1 MMKEALSAIG
11 GVLAV
16 GAVLIGVN
24 AATSAGSDP
33 GALASP
39 SASALVSESPR
50 PDAPAVDEPSPFV
63 SLAPEPVPEP
73 VVSPPP
79 AAPPAQPEP
88 EPLPSVIP
96 GD

>member
-1 MMKEALSAIG
+1 MIKEALGAVG

-16 GAVLIGVN
+16 GAVLIGANV
-24 AATSAGSDP
+24 ATSGSPDP
-33 GALASP
+33 GAFMSP
-39 SASALVSESPR
+39 STSTRVSEGTRPESPE
-50 PDAPAVDEPSPFV
+50 VGEPSPFI
-63 SLAPEPVPEP
+63 SLAPEPAPEP